1 MSIGSTPR
9 GNDRT
14 ETTTSVLR
22 APPCSARSASHHRR
36 PDRFL
41 YGLVLYSNRAMAA
54 QYNLCFYSIPRFLE
68 KVHTFFHAPLFRT
81 NFLSESLLR
90 PCAPRVLQYSI
101 YSYLFRLLLPMK
113 QGGCLMSKKV
123 NKLTEPNMRL
133 YFLLAAVFCAVTLWI
148 EPIFG
153 LVEAGVMAL
162 TYVYFRRTAQK
173 RRAGH
178 PALRRGYDRRC
189 GERGQVL
196 HALGPLCHDGL
207 PARYAGGAVSNESF
221 LHSRA

>member
-1 MSIGSTPR
+1 MTAR
-9 GNDRT
+9 KQRRLCCA
-14 ETTTSVLR
+14 LR
-22 APPCSARSASHHRR
+22 PVPRSASHHRR

-90 PCAPRVLQYSI
+90 PCAPVCYNIVSI
-101 YSYLFRLLLPMK
+101 RICSAFVLPMK

-133 YFLLAAVFCAVTLWI
+133 YRSEEHTSEL
-148 EPIFG
+148 
-153 LVEAGVMAL
+153 
-162 TYVYFRRTAQK
+162 QS
-173 RRAGH
+173 H
-178 PALRRGYDRRC
+178 
-189 GERGQVL
+189 
-196 HALGPLCHDGL
+196 
-207 PARYAGGAVSNESF
+207 
-221 LHSRA
+221 